1 MRIALALFGI
11 ALVTVTL
18 SAADFTGTWVLDS
31 AKSTSTPVVSETMKI
46 EQTGPNS
53 YKTIIDAVL
62 KSGEKRH
69 QEIDRIYDGKEH
81 PSTGVGIP
89 GGASEICVM
98 VNASTRKITQK
109 RNGKLVSEFT
119 TTVSPDGKTMNNRRM
134 TGNMEEIQVFERQQ

>member
-1 MRIALALFGI
+1 MRITLALFG
-11 ALVTVTL
+11 LVSLTVML
-18 SAADFTGTWVLDS
+18 SAADFTGTWVLNS
-31 AKSTSTPVVSETMKI
+31 AQSTSTTIVSETMKI
-46 EQTGPNS
+46 EQTGPNA
-53 YKTIIDAVL
+53 YTTIIDAVL

-69 QEIDRIYDGKEH
+69 QEINRMYDGKEH

-119 TTVSPDGKTMNNRRM
+119 TTVSPDGKTMNNRRI
-134 TGNMEEIQVFERQQ
+134 TGNMEEIQVFERH